1 MNSKW
6 FKGILYFLGLI
17 SIAIFLI
24 TTFDVQPIK
33 KLIISDQYEQYG
45 ELTDINR
52 IADFKVELPPKRPEY
67 FGVPVKQAEVIC
79 FGDSYF
85 NHVRFV
91 NVPESISNIF
101 DVPVSFI
108 KDENPVAYLTANQ
121 YKSDVGKVLIYETT
135 ERLIAHR
142 FSKPF
147 TPKGKKGGIKGKIK
161 KWNTAIF
168 DKEMDYKYL
177 LKSSIFTEWIY
188 AKIAT
193 FKFRKFGYITSQ
205 TPLYDLDSKMLFLG
219 PTTGNT
225 NKGFYYQHSEDEI
238 NLYADNIQKLAQ
250 KMKDD
255 YGLDFIFLPIPS
267 KYTIYHTLLNEDAY
281 NELLPQL
288 YTALETRG
296 IRYIN
301 LYDPY
306 IESKE
311 LLYHPT
317 DSHWNEKGKDVCVS
331 LVVKELKDGLLN

>member
-6 FKGILYFLGLI
+6 LKGILYILGLV

-52 IADFKVELPPKRPEY
+52 IADFKVKLPPKRAEY

-108 KDENPVAYLTANQ
+108 KEENPVAYLNANQ

-193 FKFRKFGYITSQ
+193 FKFRKFEYITSQ

-225 NKGFYYQHSEDEI
+225 NKGFYYQHSKAEI
-238 NLYADNIQKLAQ
+238 NLYADNIQRLAQ

-267 KYTIYHTLLNEDAY
+267 KYTIYHTILNEDAY

-288 YTALETRG
+288 YAALKTRG

-306 IESKE
+306 MQSKE

-317 DSHWNEKGKDVCVS
+317 DSHWNEKGKDVCVN